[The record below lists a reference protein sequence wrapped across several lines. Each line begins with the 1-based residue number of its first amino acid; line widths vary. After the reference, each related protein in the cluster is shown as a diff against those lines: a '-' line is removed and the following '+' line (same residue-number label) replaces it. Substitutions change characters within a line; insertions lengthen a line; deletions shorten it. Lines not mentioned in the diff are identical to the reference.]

1 MSLFINICMSYITPC
16 ISICRV
22 DPSTGV
28 CIGCKRSQ
36 TEIDNWNNMTFK
48 QRMEIMRKLGYG
60 KRRKLDRAETLRRYD
75 RG

>member
-1 MSLFINICMSYITPC
+1 MSYITPC
-16 ISICRV
+16 ISICKV

-36 TEIDNWNNMTFK
+36 KEIDNWGKMTIDE
-48 QRMEIMRKLGYG
+48 RMQIMRKLGYG
-60 KRRKLDRAETLRRYD
+60 KRRKLSREDNLRRYD